1 MTLNNY
7 RPYVSF
13 ILEPCAS
20 ALVRIGLTPNR
31 VSVLSLVFAIL
42 AGVSYYYSYDNRLY
56 LVAAL
61 VFVIL
66 NSFTDAVDGVMARLF
81 NMQSDRGDFLDHVI
95 DRYADTFIICGIFF
109 AGYVHWMVGVAAIT
123 GVLITS
129 YMGTQAQA
137 VGGTRHYG
145 GIMGRADRLALII
158 MVSAA
163 NIFYTGQTY
172 SMELLGWTIVVIAV
186 TSHFTAMQRFLHT
199 WGEIE
204 GTKGNRDIKNKKRTK
219 GNK

>member
-1 MTLNNY
+1 MTLNTY

-13 ILEPCAS
+13 ILEPCAT
-20 ALVRIGLTPNR
+20 ALVRMGLTPNR
-31 VSVLSLVFAIL
+31 VSVLSLIFAVL
-42 AGVSYYYSYDNRLY
+42 AGVSYYFSSDNRLY
-56 LVAAL
+56 LAVAL

-66 NSFTDAVDGVMARLF
+66 NSFTDAVDGIMARLY

-163 NIFYTGQTY
+163 NIIYPAQIY
-172 SMELLGWTIVVIAV
+172 SMQLLGWVIVVIAV
-186 TSHFTAMQRFLHT
+186 TSHLTAVQRFLHT
-199 WGEIE
+199 WSEIE
-204 GTKGNRDIKNKKRTK
+204 GKK
-219 GNK
+219 

>member
-1 MTLNNY
+1 MTLNTY

-13 ILEPCAS
+13 ILEPSAS
-20 ALVRIGLTPNR
+20 ALARMGLTPNK
-31 VSVLSLVFAIL
+31 VSLLSLIFALLSGI
-42 AGVSYYYSYDNRLY
+42 SYYYSSGSQMY
-56 LVAAL
+56 LAAAL

-66 NSFTDAVDGVMARLF
+66 NSFTDAVDGVMARQK
-81 NMQSDRGDFLDHVI
+81 NIQSDRGDLLDHVI

-109 AGYVHWMVGVAAIT
+109 AGYTHWIIGTAAIT

-137 VGGTRHYG
+137 VGAGRDYG

-158 MVSAA
+158 MVTAA
-163 NIFYTGQTY
+163 NIVYPYEIYTMQ
-172 SMELLGWTIVVIAV
+172 LLGWVIVLIAV
-186 TSHFTAMQRFLHT
+186 TSHFTALQRFLRI

-204 GTKGNRDIKNKKRTK
+204 KK
-219 GNK
+219 

>member
-20 ALVRIGLTPNR
+20 ALVHMGLTPNR
-31 VSVLSLVFAIL
+31 VSVLSLIFAIL
-42 AGVSYYYSYDNRLY
+42 AGVSYYYSYDNRIY
-56 LVAAL
+56 LIAAL

-66 NSFTDAVDGVMARLF
+66 NSFTDAVDGVMARMF

-109 AGYVHWMVGVAAIT
+109 AGYVHWMIGVAAIT

-163 NIFYTGQTY
+163 NIIYPAQIY
-172 SMELLGWTIVVIAV
+172 SMQLLGWIIVVIAL
-186 TSHFTAMQRFLHT
+186 TSHFTAVQRFFHT

-204 GTKGNRDIKNKKRTK
+204 GNKGMKGIEGNK

>member
-42 AGVSYYYSYDNRLY
+42 AGVSYYYSYDNRIY